1 MKFLPL
7 SVHAHCAGADILWC
21 LSFGFRSSVR
31 LSLCL
36 SAMQASGC
44 VDEAIVAEIDDG
56 RQIDA
61 IADRMADAALPPR
74 DVAVELFDLL
84 LTLAKTT
91 PDDDCGRYLVD
102 RMADWIVLNRAARVP
117 NGNAA

>member
-7 SVHAHCAGADILWC
+7 SVHAHCADTDTLWC
-21 LSFGFRSSVR
+21 LSFGFRSNVR

-36 SAMQASGC
+36 SAMPAGGH
-44 VDEAIVAEIDDG
+44 VEEAIVAEIDDV

-61 IADRMADAALPPR
+61 IADRMADMSSPPR
-74 DVAVELFDLL
+74 DVAEELFDLL
-84 LTLAKTT
+84 LTLAKTA
-91 PDDDCGRYLVD
+91 PDDDCAHYLVN
-102 RMADWIVLNRAARVP
+102 RMADWIALNRAARVP